1 MIDREQASCS
11 EQRVE
16 GYTDHFRTIMA
27 QGMLFIE
34 AFDIG
39 SGSRRLCLEFAGQRL
54 FALQPFAM
62 QIRHSIKGSAAID
75 EMIPTSL
82 LPKCNRL

>member
-11 EQRVE
+11 EQRGE

-27 QGMLFIE
+27 GATLFIE

-39 SGSRRLCLEFAGQRL
+39 SGSRRLCLESLGRDYSLSSRSLCKFGTPSKVLQRL
-54 FALQPFAM
+54 T
-62 QIRHSIKGSAAID
+62 R
-75 EMIPTSL
+75 
-82 LPKCNRL
+82 